1 MSDRLQDLPEST
13 CLQLLG
19 GSGVG
24 RIAINGD
31 PSPLVVPVN
40 YAARGM
46 TIVFTTAGGAK
57 WEAARA
63 GQPASFEVDG
73 VDPTHRSGWSV
84 LLRGRL
90 EAVDGDQDVS
100 DQDDS
105 EASRLARSIDPLPGG
120 ERPHVVRLHI
130 DDISG
135 RRIPPDAAWT
145 TAHREHNTWT
155 GRDGSDLLG

>member
-1 MSDRLQDLPEST
+1 MSDRVEDLPEST
-13 CLQLLG
+13 CRQLLG
-19 GSGVG
+19 SSGVG

-40 YAARGM
+40 YAAQDM
-46 TIVFTTAGGAK
+46 TIVFTTAEGSK

-73 VDPTHRSGWSV
+73 VDPKHRSGWSV

-90 EAVDGDQDVS
+90 EAIDE
-100 DQDDS
+100 DDS
-105 EASRLARSIDPLPGG
+105 EVAQLADSIDLLAGG
-120 ERPHVVRLHI
+120 DRPHVVRLHV
-130 DDISG
+130 DEVSG